1 MKNLLRVFLMVL
13 IIGLTACQSNQTD
26 GIYFEDYQLEKAI
39 RAEINK
45 VSGDILQ
52 EDVQSIT
59 DLDVSNKRIKSLE
72 GIENL
77 DSVTKLN
84 LQNNSIEDLS
94 PLQEMA
100 SLEEVS
106 IGGNPYDDTDVKSLQ
121 DKDITVITK
130 VEVEVRG
137 EPNGPGGYL
146 WKVEHGDTTVY
157 LQGTIHTVTDN
168 FFPLNRKIE
177 EAYAK
182 ADVIVPEVDLNNI
195 SMFEMQAI
203 YMEYALYEDGSS
215 IQDHLSTDL
224 YKELDRVYTE
234 LGYSIDMFEQFKPW
248 FQSNLIQ
255 NLMMEELNFTDG
267 VDLYFLNRAE
277 QDQKEIVALETAED
291 QLSIFANLSEEF
303 QVQMLEES
311 LVEIEE
317 LNEQMLELLNLY
329 KEGDGDKLLDYLTVE
344 QETTAEE
351 QAYMEAL
358 NDDRN
363 YKMADKI
370 ATFLEED
377 SGDTYFVIVGTLH
390 LLQEPHILSLLEEKG
405 YTVEQIL

>member
-1 MKNLLRVFLMVL
+1 MVL

-168 FFPLNRKIE
+168 FFL
-177 EAYAK
+177 
-182 ADVIVPEVDLNNI
+182 
-195 SMFEMQAI
+195 
-203 YMEYALYEDGSS
+203 
-215 IQDHLSTDL
+215 
-224 YKELDRVYTE
+224 
-234 LGYSIDMFEQFKPW
+234 
-248 FQSNLIQ
+248 
-255 NLMMEELNFTDG
+255 
-267 VDLYFLNRAE
+267 
-277 QDQKEIVALETAED
+277 
-291 QLSIFANLSEEF
+291 
-303 QVQMLEES
+303 
-311 LVEIEE
+311 
-317 LNEQMLELLNLY
+317 
-329 KEGDGDKLLDYLTVE
+329 
-344 QETTAEE
+344 
-351 QAYMEAL
+351 
-358 NDDRN
+358 
-363 YKMADKI
+363 
-370 ATFLEED
+370 
-377 SGDTYFVIVGTLH
+377 
-390 LLQEPHILSLLEEKG
+390 
-405 YTVEQIL
+405 

>member
-1 MKNLLRVFLMVL
+1 MVL

>member
-1 MKNLLRVFLMVL
+1 MVL

-317 LNEQMLELLNLY
+317 LNEQMLESLNLY

>member
-1 MKNLLRVFLMVL
+1 MMGL
-13 IIGLTACQSNQTD
+13 IISLAACQSNQAD
-26 GIYFEDYQLEKAI
+26 GIYFEDYQLEKVI
-39 RAEINK
+39 RAEIDK
-45 VSGDILQ
+45 ESGDIVQ
-52 EDVQSIT
+52 EDVQSII
-59 DLDVSNKRIKSLE
+59 DLDVSNERIKSIV

-77 DSVTKLN
+77 DSVTRLN
-84 LQNNSIEDLS
+84 LQNNNIEDLS
-94 PLQEMA
+94 PLMEMA

-106 IGGNPYDDTDVKSLQ
+106 IGGNPYDEADVKSLQ
-121 DKDITVITK
+121 NKNITVITK

-137 EPNGPGGYL
+137 EPDGPGGYL

-157 LQGTIHTVTDN
+157 LQGTIHTVTED

-177 EAYAK
+177 EAYAE

-203 YMEYALYEDGSS
+203 YMEYALYEDDST
-215 IQDHLSTDL
+215 IENHLSTDL
-224 YKELDRVYTE
+224 YNELDRVYTE
-234 LGYSIDMFEQFKPW
+234 LGYSIDMFAQFKPW

-311 LVEIEE
+311 LIELDE
-317 LNEQMLELLNLY
+317 LNEQMLELLTLY
-329 KEGDGDKLLDYLTVE
+329 KEGDGDNLLEYLMVE
-344 QETTAEE
+344 QETSAEE

-358 NDDRN
+358 NDNRN

-390 LLQEPHILSLLEEKG
+390 LLQEPHIRSLLEEKG
-405 YTVEQIL
+405 YIVEQIL

>member
-1 MKNLLRVFLMVL
+1 M
-13 IIGLTACQSNQTD
+13 
-26 GIYFEDYQLEKAI
+26 
-39 RAEINK
+39 
-45 VSGDILQ
+45 
-52 EDVQSIT
+52 
-59 DLDVSNKRIKSLE
+59 
-72 GIENL
+72 
-77 DSVTKLN
+77 
-84 LQNNSIEDLS
+84 
-94 PLQEMA
+94 
-100 SLEEVS
+100 
-106 IGGNPYDDTDVKSLQ
+106 
-121 DKDITVITK
+121 
-130 VEVEVRG
+130 
-137 EPNGPGGYL
+137 
-146 WKVEHGDTTVY
+146 
-157 LQGTIHTVTDN
+157 
-168 FFPLNRKIE
+168 NRKIE

-317 LNEQMLELLNLY
+317 LNEQMLESLNLY